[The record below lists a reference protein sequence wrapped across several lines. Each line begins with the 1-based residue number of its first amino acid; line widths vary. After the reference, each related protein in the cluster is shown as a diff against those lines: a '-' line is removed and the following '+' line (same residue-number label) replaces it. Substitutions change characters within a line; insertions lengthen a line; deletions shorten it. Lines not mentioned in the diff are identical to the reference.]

1 MVQEGQDWRSIGV
14 AAGGALALGLG
25 LLALRARRRPKTL
38 RQRLAEEIDV
48 RSALESLRQ
57 AMGEVREYLPE
68 DGRVVRQVMEHRLK
82 PLAAVTRRELPKRT
96 RRAIKQLEAEREH
109 LTKVLE
115 REVAPT
121 TQRLAQEAL
130 REAEELLGIA
140 RQRAE
145 AVTGRARQELPG
157 RARERAGTVLGVVGQ
172 VAPIRARRRGGRL
185 RVRTQAAREVP
196 GRLLSRIGRAAQET
210 AAIGFWAGAAGALV
224 YFGLLNDEQRARVRQ
239 AVSTAWAQIQDLW
252 ADFQGEDTAFADL
265 SR

>member
-1 MVQEGQDWRSIGV
+1 MVQDGQDWRSMGLV
-14 AAGGALALGLG
+14 AGGALALGLG

-38 RQRLAEEIDV
+38 RQRLGEEIDV
-48 RSALESLRQ
+48 HSALESLRQ
-57 AMGEVREYLPE
+57 AMGDVREYLPE
-68 DGRVVRQVMEHRLK
+68 DGRAVRQVMEHRLK

-109 LTKVLE
+109 LAKVLE
-115 REVAPT
+115 REVAPS

-130 REAEELLGIA
+130 REAEELLSTA

-145 AVTGRARQELPG
+145 AVTGRMREELPA
-157 RARERAGTVLGVVGQ
+157 RAREGAGTVLGVVGQ
-172 VAPIRARRRGGRL
+172 VAPSRARRRRGRL
-185 RVRTQAAREVP
+185 RAGTQAAREAP
-196 GRLLSRIGRAAQET
+196 GRLLARIGAAVQET

-239 AVSTAWAQIQDLW
+239 AISTAWVQIQDLW
-252 ADFQGEDTAFADL
+252 ADFQSEDTAFTDL